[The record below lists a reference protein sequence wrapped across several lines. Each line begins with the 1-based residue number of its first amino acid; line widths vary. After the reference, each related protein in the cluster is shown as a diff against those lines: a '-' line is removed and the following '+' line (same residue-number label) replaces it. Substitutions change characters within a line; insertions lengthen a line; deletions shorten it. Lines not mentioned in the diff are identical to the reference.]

1 MKQYEPLA
9 KILASRELL
18 LEEFYKP
25 VWTGGLTTEVTYRV
39 SDREGYIVA
48 RESFHWNRHIAF
60 YRELG
65 LRARKNSERYN
76 ALVRLLA
83 KIN

>member
-1 MKQYEPLA
+1 MKHFESLA
-9 KILASRELL
+9 RILASKQLL
-18 LEEFYKP
+18 LEEFCKP

-39 SDREGYIVA
+39 SDRDGRVVA
-48 RESFHWNRHIAF
+48 RESFHWDRHVAF

-76 ALVRLLA
+76 ALANLVTKLS
-83 KIN
+83 